1 MHFAWKG
8 IPMRY
13 GNLLEGKAT
22 ETEIDEFLA
31 DGDMTAITF
40 RIPRN
45 LKDSAAEIARR
56 KGMSFSAFVRMSIID
71 ELAKE
76 RRS

>member
-1 MHFAWKG
+1 
-8 IPMRY
+8 MRY
-13 GNLLEGKAT
+13 GDLLEAKAT

-31 DGDMTAITF
+31 DGDMTAIAF

-45 LKDSAAEIARR
+45 LKDSAVEVARR
-56 KGMSFSAFVRMSIID
+56 KGMSFSAFVRMSMID